1 MLSDS
6 IQNEDKYK
14 DEYMDE
20 ILEESEDNIV
30 LIDSK
35 HL

>member
-6 IQNEDKYK
+6 QQNEAKYN

-20 ILEESEDNIV
+20 ILEESEDNNV

-35 HL
+35 N

>member
-6 IQNEDKYK
+6 LQNEAKYN

-20 ILEESEDNIV
+20 ILEESEDNNV
-30 LIDSK
+30 LFDAK
-35 HL
+35 N

>member
-6 IQNEDKYK
+6 LQNEAKYN

-20 ILEESEDNIV
+20 ILEESEDNNMQ
-30 LIDSK
+30 IDSK
-35 HL
+35 N

>member
-6 IQNEDKYK
+6 LQNEAKYN

-20 ILEESEDNIV
+20 ILEESEDNNV
-30 LIDSK
+30 PFDAK
-35 HL
+35 N